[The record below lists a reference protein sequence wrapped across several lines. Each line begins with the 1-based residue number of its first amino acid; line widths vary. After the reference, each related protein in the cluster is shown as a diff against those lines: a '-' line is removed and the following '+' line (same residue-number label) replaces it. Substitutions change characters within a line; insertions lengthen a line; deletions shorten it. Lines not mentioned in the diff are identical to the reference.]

1 LLFVI
6 VVIVGCEEEVTRGRK
21 DSKTEGRTE
30 GRMEGN
36 KNQRRIG
43 KMGDVEW
50 KRRTEVEK

>member
-1 LLFVI
+1 MLFVI

-50 KRRTEVEK
+50 KRRTEVE